1 MNKFFTCAATLCM
14 ALYALSAGAAEYT
27 TKIESEK
34 TERWW
39 GIFFGNAP
47 DEPFTAPFEINTAG
61 FGAQGYMRSLIV
73 SSNGR
78 YIWSAYPMEISFDGN
93 GFTIGSDHEKV
104 EVRKGGKN
112 LRDAYVVASLKHFP
126 PTGIKADTYLFTHP
140 VYDTRHEFGFAHDAE
155 QVTTYAQRLLDEGF
169 PAGTILI
176 PDGWNTPSNFIFDH
190 QYYPDPKDF
199 IDRLHGMGFRVML
212 SVTPYVATYG
222 RAYSDGKRNGT
233 LLCDNDGIP
242 VTGNH
247 RGGHVAC
254 YDLTDEAVAER
265 ICNQLARLR
274 ADYGV
279 DGFRFDCNDMMHQV
293 MANSS
298 DVNTFM
304 SNWVSLRGDCE
315 MSEFTPG
322 FAEPNNPYLYSFDLG
337 EEFSRAAMLKELRGV
352 MYAGLAGYP
361 FTDISLKYGDRAAWN
376 NDPRLMSESILLAC
390 FMPVTHVSFAP
401 WKIEDRALYEQAR
414 EALRMRVR
422 MEDYVTEVVTAS
434 SKTAEP
440 IVRHMEYAFPNNAFY
455 NCDDQIVFGNKYIYA
470 PLTDDSGS
478 RMVRLPKG
486 SWRSNGGEVFKG
498 PRVISV
504 NEPAWFELQVLSLIH
519 I

>member
-1 MNKFFTCAATLCM
+1 MNKIFACAAAFFLTLC
-14 ALYALSAGAAEYT
+14 AFTVGAAEYT

-47 DEPFTAPFEINTAG
+47 EEPFVAPFEISTAG
-61 FGAQGYMRSLIV
+61 FGAHGYMRSLIV

-78 YIWSAYPMEISFDGN
+78 YIWSTYPMEISFDGN

-112 LRDAYVVASLKHFP
+112 LREAYVVASLKHFP
-126 PTGIKADTYLFTHP
+126 PTGAKADTYLFTHP

-155 QVTTYAQRLLDEGF
+155 QVTAYARRLIDEGF

-176 PDGWNTPSNFIFDH
+176 PDGWNSPSNFTFDT
-190 QYYPDPKDF
+190 QYYPDPKGF
-199 IDRLHGMGFRVML
+199 IEQLHKMGFRVML

-222 RAYSDGKRNGT
+222 RAYSEGKRNRT
-233 LLCDNDGIP
+233 LLNDDKGIP
-242 VTGNH
+242 VTANH

-254 YDLTDEAVAER
+254 YDLTNEAVAEGIR
-265 ICNQLARLR
+265 SQLAQLC

-279 DGFRFDCNDMMHQV
+279 DGFRFDCSDMIPQV
-293 MANSS
+293 LAHSSDAKTFMAN
-298 DVNTFM
+298 
-304 SNWVSLRGDCE
+304 WASLRGDCE
-315 MSEFTPG
+315 MCEFAPG
-322 FAEPNNPYLYSFDLG
+322 FAEPNNPYVYSLNLNED
-337 EEFSRAAMLKELRGV
+337 FSRDAMTKELKGIV
-352 MYAGLAGYP
+352 YAGLAGYP
-361 FTDISLKYGDRAAWN
+361 FVDISAKYADRAAWN
-376 NDPRLMSESILLAC
+376 NDPQLMSESIQMAC

-401 WKIEDRALYEQAR
+401 WRIEDRSLYEKAR
-414 EALRMRVR
+414 EALKMRSR
-422 MEDYVTEVVTAS
+422 MEDYVAEIVTAS

-440 IVRHMEYAFPNNAFY
+440 IVRNMEYAFPNNGFY
-455 NCDDQIVFGNKYIYA
+455 NCDDQIVFGYKYIYA
-470 PLTDDSGS
+470 PLADDTGS

-486 SWRSNGGEVFKG
+486 SWQSSRGEVFKG

-504 NEPAWFELQVLSLIH
+504 NEPTWFELQTKQRKK
-519 I
+519 